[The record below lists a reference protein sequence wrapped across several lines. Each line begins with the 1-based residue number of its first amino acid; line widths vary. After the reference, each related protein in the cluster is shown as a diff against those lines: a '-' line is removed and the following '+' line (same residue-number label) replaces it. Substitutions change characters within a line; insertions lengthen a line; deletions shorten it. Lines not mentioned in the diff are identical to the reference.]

1 MSTKCRDA
9 LPSRRAFLAL
19 LGAAPAA
26 CTFPPAL
33 RARRCVGAVA
43 PDGTCTEVLWSYS
56 SLQYCRARVLHP
68 RDEGELAAMLR
79 RVAASGHKLS
89 IRGGGA
95 SLDTQ
100 SLNGD
105 TVVTLDAPAFTT
117 IEVHH
122 GPDGE
127 PRFTAGAGATWGDVM
142 AALRARGLVP
152 YAAPSA
158 SYIRIGGGFVA
169 NSFSR
174 MSTRWGREE
183 RYVRAFTLITVDGQR
198 RVCTPDTTDPLAR
211 RLWHTAVGALGY
223 LGVVTSVTYAA
234 RRVPVGAEVHTRY
247 AVGELPDD
255 ERSEA
260 YADALDGFLN
270 DLFARATELNGAST
284 LGAQPDPDAS
294 LDGIY
299 GTVWWTRG
307 LTPRLR
313 TLVARL
319 NYTPQPPPNPT
330 RGLLNRRNDYLRAY
344 GEYAMTQPGG
354 ESSVQ
359 NVNFA
364 LSRCDP
370 DSWDPI
376 EDFAFFQDADLRAK
390 LAAEPFWRMT
400 SVEQAFCIPKRGQRE
415 FLRIIDDTVR
425 LYDHFPTLVD
435 LLYAPKDA
443 RATPLPL
450 SATKDGD
457 AMVFTLAYLDR
468 NGERWGCTRQVY
480 RTLASHC
487 ARLGG
492 RVYLAK
498 TVEVEPEDMRAMWG
512 DGVREVAAL
521 KRLLDP
527 RDVLVNE
534 FWREKLLPA
543 SWEG

>member
-1 MSTKCRDA
+1 MSTKCRDR
-9 LPSRRAFLAL
+9 LPTRRAFLAL

-33 RARRCVGAVA
+33 RARRCLGAVA
-43 PDGTCTEVLWSYS
+43 SDGTCTELLWSYS

-68 RDEGELAAMLR
+68 RDEDELAAMLR
-79 RVAASGHKLS
+79 RVADTGHKLS

-105 TVVTLDAPAFTT
+105 TVVTLDATAFTSV
-117 IEVHH
+117 EVHT

-127 PRFTAGAGATWGDVM
+127 PRFTAGGGATWGSVLT
-142 AALRARGLVP
+142 ALRDHALVP

-158 SYIRIGGGFVA
+158 SYIRIGGGFA
-169 NSFSR
+169 GNSFSR
-174 MSTRWGREE
+174 MTTRWGREE
-183 RYVRAFTLITVDGQR
+183 RYVRAFTLITVDGR
-198 RVCTPDTTDPLAR
+198 RLVCTPDTADPLAR
-211 RLWHTAVGALGY
+211 RLWHTAPGALGY
-223 LGVVTSVTYAA
+223 LGVVTSVTYVA
-234 RRVPVGAEVHTRY
+234 RRVPRAAQVRTDYLVH
-247 AVGELPDD
+247 ELPAD
-255 ERSEA
+255 EGSAA
-260 YADALDGFLN
+260 YAMELDGFFN
-270 DLFARATELNGAST
+270 DLFTGAAAINGATS
-284 LGAQPDPDAS
+284 LGTQPDPDAR

-307 LTPRLR
+307 LTPRMR
-313 TLVARL
+313 TLVARVR
-319 NYTPQPPPNPT
+319 YDVAPPPDGP
-330 RGLLNRRNDYLRAY
+330 RGLLNRRHDYLRAY

-364 LSRCDP
+364 LSRCDTS
-370 DSWDPI
+370 SWDPI
-376 EDFAFFQDADLRAK
+376 DDFAFFQDADLRAK
-390 LAAEPFWRMT
+390 LEAEPFWRMT
-400 SVEQAFCIPKRGQRE
+400 SVEQAYCIPKRGQQE
-415 FLRIIDDTVR
+415 FLRLIDDTVR

-443 RATPLPL
+443 RTTPLPL
-450 SATKDGD
+450 STTKDGD
-457 AMVFTLAYLDR
+457 ALVFTLAYLDR

-498 TVEVEPEDMRAMWG
+498 TVEVEPEDMRTMWG
-512 DGVREVAAL
+512 DGVREVLAL
-521 KRLLDP
+521 KRELDP
-527 RDVLVNE
+527 RNVLVNE
-534 FWREKLLPA
+534 FWREKLLPTTY
-543 SWEG
+543 

>member
-1 MSTKCRDA
+1 MSTKCRDP
-9 LPSRRAFLAL
+9 LSTRRAFLAL

-33 RARRCVGAVA
+33 RARRCLGAVA
-43 PDGTCTEVLWSYS
+43 RDGTCTELLWSYN

-68 RDEGELAAMLR
+68 RDEAELAAVLR
-79 RVAASGHKLS
+79 RVADTGHKLS

-117 IEVHH
+117 IEVHT

-127 PRFTAGAGATWGDVM
+127 ARFTAGAGATWGDVM
-142 AALRARGLVP
+142 TALRARGLVP

-158 SYIRIGGGFVA
+158 SHIRIGGSFAG

-183 RYVRAFTLITVDGQR
+183 RYVRAFTVITPGGQR
-198 RVCTPDTTDPLAR
+198 LVCTPDTADPLAR
-211 RLWHTAVGALGY
+211 RLWHTAPGALGY
-223 LGVVTSVTYAA
+223 LGVVTSVTYVA
-234 RRVPVGAEVHTRY
+234 RAVPAGSEVHTRY
-247 AVGELPDD
+247 VVTELPDD
-255 ERSEA
+255 ERSVA
-260 YADALDGFLN
+260 YTTALGGFLQ
-270 DLFARATELNGAST
+270 DLFLDATALRGATS
-284 LGAQPDPDAS
+284 LGTQPDPAAPI
-294 LDGIY
+294 DGIY
-299 GTVWWTRG
+299 GAMWWTRG

-319 NYTPQPPPNPT
+319 NYTPRPPPNPT
-330 RGLLNRRNDYLRAY
+330 RGLLNRRNDPIRAY
-344 GEYAMTQPGG
+344 GEYAMAQPGG
-354 ESSVQ
+354 ESSIQ
-359 NVNFA
+359 NVNYA
-364 LSRCDP
+364 LTRCDP

-400 SVEQAFCIPKRGQRE
+400 SVEQAFCIPKPGQQE

-435 LLYAPKDA
+435 LLYAPKDS

-450 SATKDGD
+450 STTKDGD
-457 AMVFTLAYLDR
+457 AMVFTVAYLDR
-468 NGERWGCTRQVY
+468 NGERWACSRQVY

-498 TVEVEPEDMRAMWG
+498 TVEVEPEDMRTMWG
-512 DGVREVAAL
+512 DGVREVLAL
-521 KRLLDP
+521 KRVLDP
-527 RDVLVNE
+527 RNVLVNE
-534 FWREKLLPA
+534 FWREKLMSAVLA
-543 SWEG
+543 G